1 MHVPQEKGNIRNSTL
16 MEEARIY
23 TILQGKSGIPK
34 ILWSGTDGDD
44 KILILELLGPNL
56 LSLLEECG
64 GRFTLRTVL
73 LLAIQMIGRIEYV
86 HSKGFLH
93 RDIKPENFVMG
104 VGKQRNQ
111 VYIIDFG
118 IAKSYLDPATN
129 RHIPNRALKNVIG
142 TPRYASWNA
151 HCLNEPSRRDDLES
165 LGYVLIYLLRGRLP
179 WQGIRGPTNSEKY
192 AMQFAVKHTFL
203 ELIMPIPT
211 ELANYLAYCDG
222 LEFDEKPDYDYLKQ
236 LFYDRYCS
244 EATQIDTSELVAVKI
259 VRSR

>member
-1 MHVPQEKGNIRNSTL
+1 MDRIVREKYKLGRKIGSGTFG
-16 MEEARIY
+16 EVYE
-23 TILQGKSGIPK
+23 GGIPK

-129 RHIPNRALKNVIG
+129 RHIPNR
-142 TPRYASWNA
+142 
-151 HCLNEPSRRDDLES
+151 
-165 LGYVLIYLLRGRLP
+165 
-179 WQGIRGPTNSEKY
+179 
-192 AMQFAVKHTFL
+192 
-203 ELIMPIPT
+203 
-211 ELANYLAYCDG
+211 
-222 LEFDEKPDYDYLKQ
+222 
-236 LFYDRYCS
+236 
-244 EATQIDTSELVAVKI
+244 
-259 VRSR
+259 